1 MGIALGVVLLHLLV
15 LLRWP
20 LGVGDRLH
28 AEGVQ
33 PLARMQVR
41 RIDAPP
47 LEMPARSDRARD
59 VNVRGDAS
67 AAPGAPI
74 PRVWP
79 AAPGPS
85 TAPAP
90 TRPPS
95 GAAVP
100 QGAVAPAPAAAEAP
114 AAQAGGQ
121 AVPLY
126 ATAAP
131 AAAELDFE
139 LKRGLA
145 GGEGELRWA
154 HDGQRYELSLRSLVG
169 GAEALGWLSRG
180 GFDAHGL
187 APERYVARRR
197 GRDWQAVNFLR
208 EAGRIIFSAST
219 VELPLLPGAQD
230 RVSWMLQVTAIL
242 RANPALAAPGSEI
255 SMWVLGARGEA
266 EVWTFVAQAP
276 ATLELPIGRVEGAL
290 HLVREPRRPYDTQVQ
305 IWLDPAREHLPVR
318 ALLLVRPTGE
328 STEFALRALRLR

>member
-1 MGIALGVVLLHLLV
+1 MRPPPRLALLGIALAVLLLHLLV
-15 LLRWP
+15 LLGWP
-20 LGVGDRLH
+20 LGVGDRLL

-41 RIDAPP
+41 RIEASRPEAPAPP
-47 LEMPARSDRARD
+47 ERATPAVRAK
-59 VNVRGDAS
+59 AS
-67 AAPGAPI
+67 VPEAPAAPVAPGAP
-74 PRVWP
+74 VASTP
-79 AAPGPS
+79 AVE
-85 TAPAP
+85 PAP
-90 TRPPS
+90 TGAPS
-95 GAAVP
+95 
-100 QGAVAPAPAAAEAP
+100 AAEAP
-114 AAQAGGQ
+114 VAAAGGQ

-126 ATAAP
+126 ATAPAP
-131 AAAELDFE
+131 AAELDFE
-139 LKRGLA
+139 LRRGLA

-197 GRDWQAVNFLR
+197 GRDWQAVSFLR
-208 EAGRIIFSAST
+208 ESGRITFSAST

-230 RVSWMLQVTAIL
+230 RVSWMLQVAAIV
-242 RANPALAAPGSEI
+242 RANPALAAPGSEV

-266 EVWTFVAQAP
+266 EVWTFLAQAP

-290 HLVREPRRPYDTQVQ
+290 HFVREPRRPYDTQVQ